1 MGEPSIMIT
10 PVILLH
16 YLIGCLYRA
25 KCSLNML
32 AVSLVLRRS
41 SSPTTQKLVEQ
52 QETLKKKKK
61 KKAEGEENL
70 IEIVVDFFQQVS
82 PQLLSKHANEIFQQ
96 DLKQIWRS

>member
-1 MGEPSIMIT
+1 MGEPPIIIA

-16 YLIGCLYRA
+16 YLIGCLYGA
-25 KCSLNML
+25 KRSLNLL
-32 AVSLVLRRS
+32 ALSFVLS
-41 SSPTTQKLVEQ
+41 QTLPHPHPPKLLELK
-52 QETLKKKKK
+52 ETLKKKKK
-61 KKAEGEENL
+61 AEREENL